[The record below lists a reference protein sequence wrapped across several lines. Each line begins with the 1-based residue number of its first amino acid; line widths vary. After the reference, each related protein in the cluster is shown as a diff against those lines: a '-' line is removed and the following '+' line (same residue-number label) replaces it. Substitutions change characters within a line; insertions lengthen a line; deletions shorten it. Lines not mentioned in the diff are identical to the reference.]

1 MCGEI
6 GMIGPGGIRTLERKS
21 TRQKLAAAF
30 LAAACG
36 LGAAAQTAEAREP
49 GIGPAFPGGL
59 TLGIPTGA
67 LPPPGVYVLQRFNYS
82 SGNVVGSS
90 GEDTGIDVSAFV
102 ESTQVNFVTDWE
114 ILAARYMMFFAM
126 PVMLDL
132 QQSGAAAGNGSNQ
145 GLLNPVWKHVLS
157 WDLGKGFHASAGIG
171 NYFMIGNNKQ
181 SATAPVVAPPFEY
194 IIEPEF
200 ALSYLSKD
208 WNITGQAVFNFNG
221 ANKENGYKSGDQLNL
236 AVSAIRNFDKWSA
249 GLVGYYNT
257 QITSDENNGTAY
269 GGAVFDDAQSLALG
283 GQVAYNFG
291 PATARAYYTKNVY
304 TRNAVDEHNFWLHL
318 EFKLP

>member
-1 MCGEI
+1 MLANCRELVE
-6 GMIGPGGIRTLERKS
+6 GGIRTLE
-21 TRQKLAAAF
+21 QKRIRCLVAAA
-30 LAAACG
+30 LLTAACSIG
-36 LGAAAQTAEAREP
+36 LMTNTVEAREP

-67 LPPPGVYVLQRFNYS
+67 LPPPGIYGLQRFNYS
-82 SGNVVGSS
+82 SGNVVGAS
-90 GEDTGIDVSAFV
+90 GEDTGINVSALV

-114 ILAARYMMFFAM
+114 ILGARYMMFFAM

-132 QQSGAAAGNGSNQ
+132 NQSGAPVGNGSNQ

-157 WDLGKGFHASAGIG
+157 WDLGNGFHASAGIG
-171 NYFMIGNNKQ
+171 NYFMVGNNKQ
-181 SATAPVVAPPFEY
+181 SAAAPVVAPPFEY

-200 ALSYLSKD
+200 AISYLSKD
-208 WNITGQAVFNFNG
+208 WNITGQAVFNING
-221 ANKENGYKSGDQLNL
+221 ENKENGYKSGDQLNL

-269 GGAVFDDAQSLALG
+269 GGTVFGDSQSLALG
-283 GQVAYNFG
+283 GQVSYNFG

-304 TRNAVDEHNFWLHL
+304 TRNAVDEENFWLHID
-318 EFKLP
+318 FKLP

>member
-1 MCGEI
+1 MGV
-6 GMIGPGGIRTLERKS
+6 TTNTS
-21 TRQKLAAAF
+21 
-30 LAAACG
+30 
-36 LGAAAQTAEAREP
+36 EAREP

-82 SGNVVGSS
+82 SGSVVGSV

-114 ILAARYMMFFAM
+114 LLGARYMMFFAV
-126 PVMLDL
+126 PVMVDL
-132 QQSGAAAGNGSNQ
+132 QQSGGPAGNGTNQ
-145 GLLNPVWKHVLS
+145 GMLNPVWKHILS
-157 WDLGKGFHASAGIG
+157 WDLGNGFHASAGIG
-171 NYFMIGNNKQ
+171 NYFMVGNNKQ
-181 SATAPVVAPPFEY
+181 TATAPTVAPPFEY

-221 ANKENGYKSGDQLNL
+221 ENKENGYKSGDQLNL

-257 QITSDENNGTAY
+257 QITSDSNNGTAY
-269 GGAVFDDAQSLALG
+269 GGAEFGDAQSLALG
-283 GQVAYNFG
+283 AQLSYNFG

-304 TRNAVDEHNFWLHL
+304 TRNAVDEENFWLHV